1 MQNSE
6 TCMFCRY
13 RKARIAACCAANRA
27 SPAQQEGK
35 EPAHAA
41 PSSAPDLRDRTLP
54 QPARQEVPHF
64 A

>member
-13 RKARIAACCAANRA
+13 RKARIAACCAARSA
-27 SPAQQEGK
+27 PPAQGEG
-35 EPAHAA
+35 AGQA
-41 PSSAPDLRDRTLP
+41 PSSVAPAASEAAFP
-54 QPARQEVPHF
+54 QQARRETPQF